1 MRVKEAEKQFEAD
14 KRAHDRHCEKF
25 MNKIRI
31 IGGVIGSVLTVAGI
45 VLFIVGANKSDHVTD
60 YIYGGMC
67 LGTGVLILFT
77 VVFLFP
83 FYTGR
88 FQKHLDSFRCK
99 NAFFFSLPRLFIQLY
114 DPFYFLVRR
123 TRYHIPPRPFP
134 QICKRTG
141 TFRADPHS
149 L

>member
-83 FYTGR
+83 FYTNKKYR
-88 FQKHLDSFRCK
+88 VYVLATK
-99 NAFFFSLPRLFIQLY
+99 NLY
-114 DPFYFLVRR
+114 RNYLSCTDMDDDGKEFYRR
-123 TRYHIPPRPFP
+123 KLEEIRSGKVERNVVLYSRSR
-134 QICKRTG
+134 K
-141 TFRADPHS
+141 
-149 L
+149 